1 MVKIDTAKGSTVT
14 VKQELYRERSTGY
27 SPLGVMGVRK
37 PSTKHLGLFK
47 EIFEICGTM
56 KKSDI
61 TILVADDDPDYLF
74 QTVFNL
80 EKAGYKTIAVESQ
93 AEAES
98 IIARFKPNLAIFD
111 LMMESD
117 DSGFILCYKIKRKYP
132 DVPVIL
138 ATAVS
143 HETGLSFSIDSD
155 QEKSWIRADKYLE
168 KGIRPEQLD
177 QEVMKLLKL

>member
-1 MVKIDTAKGSTVT
+1 
-14 VKQELYRERSTGY
+14 
-27 SPLGVMGVRK
+27 
-37 PSTKHLGLFK
+37 
-47 EIFEICGTM
+47 M
-56 KKSDI
+56 KKSDF

-74 QTVFNL
+74 QTVFSL
-80 EKAGYKTIAVESQ
+80 EKAGYRTIAVESQ

-98 IIARFKPNLAIFD
+98 VISKFKPSLAIFD
-111 LMMESD
+111 LMMEND
-117 DSGFILCYKIKRKYP
+117 DSGFILCYKIKKKYP

-143 HETGLSFSIDSD
+143 RETGMSFSLDSGKD
-155 QEKSWIRADKYLE
+155 KSWIRADRYLE

>member
-1 MVKIDTAKGSTVT
+1 
-14 VKQELYRERSTGY
+14 
-27 SPLGVMGVRK
+27 
-37 PSTKHLGLFK
+37 
-47 EIFEICGTM
+47 M
-56 KKSDI
+56 KKSDY

-74 QTVFNL
+74 QTVFSL
-80 EKAGYKTIAVESQ
+80 EKAGYKTVAVESQ

-98 IIARFKPNLAIFD
+98 VISKFRPDLAIFD

-117 DSGFILCYKIKRKYP
+117 DSGFILCYKIKKKYP

-143 HETGLSFSIDSD
+143 RETGMSFSIDSEKD
-155 QEKSWIRADKYLE
+155 KSWIRADKYLE
-168 KGIRPEQLD
+168 KGIRAEQLD

>member
-1 MVKIDTAKGSTVT
+1 MN
-14 VKQELYRERSTGY
+14 
-27 SPLGVMGVRK
+27 
-37 PSTKHLGLFK
+37 
-47 EIFEICGTM
+47 
-56 KKSDI
+56 KKDF
-61 TILVADDDPDYLF
+61 TILIADDDPDYLL
-74 QTVFNL
+74 QTVFTL
-80 EKAGYKTIAVESQ
+80 ERAGYKTMAVESQ

-98 IIARFKPNLAIFD
+98 VISRFKPDLAIFD

-143 HETGLSFSIDSD
+143 HETGLTFSLDSEH
-155 QEKSWIRADKYLE
+155 EKAWIRADIYLE

>member
-1 MVKIDTAKGSTVT
+1 
-14 VKQELYRERSTGY
+14 
-27 SPLGVMGVRK
+27 
-37 PSTKHLGLFK
+37 
-47 EIFEICGTM
+47 M
-56 KKSDI
+56 KKSDF

-80 EKAGYKTIAVESQ
+80 EKAGYKTVGVESQ
-93 AEAES
+93 AEAEAV
-98 IIARFKPNLAIFD
+98 IAKFRPDLTIFD

-117 DSGFILCYKIKRKYP
+117 DSGFILCYKIRKKYP

-143 HETGLSFSIDSD
+143 RETGMSFSIDSEK
-155 QEKSWIRADKYLE
+155 EKSWIRADRYLE

-177 QEVMKLLKL
+177 QEIMKLLKL

>member
-1 MVKIDTAKGSTVT
+1 
-14 VKQELYRERSTGY
+14 
-27 SPLGVMGVRK
+27 
-37 PSTKHLGLFK
+37 
-47 EIFEICGTM
+47 M
-56 KKSDI
+56 KKSDY

-80 EKAGYKTIAVESQ
+80 RKAGYNTISVESQ

-98 IIARFKPNLAIFD
+98 VFSKFRPDLAIFD

-117 DSGFILCYKIKRKYP
+117 DSGFILCYKIKKKYP

-143 HETGLSFSIDSD
+143 RETGMSFSIDSEK
-155 QEKSWIRADKYLE
+155 EKSWIRADRYLE

-177 QEVMKLLKL
+177 QEIMKLLKI

>member
-1 MVKIDTAKGSTVT
+1 
-14 VKQELYRERSTGY
+14 
-27 SPLGVMGVRK
+27 
-37 PSTKHLGLFK
+37 
-47 EIFEICGTM
+47 M
-56 KKSDI
+56 KKSDF

-74 QTVFNL
+74 QTVFSL
-80 EKAGYKTIAVESQ
+80 EKAGYKTMAVESQ
-93 AEAES
+93 SEAEAVIS
-98 IIARFKPNLAIFD
+98 KFKPSLAIFD

-117 DSGFILCYKIKRKYP
+117 DSGFILCYKIKKKYP

-143 HETGLSFSIDSD
+143 RETGMSFSLDSGKD
-155 QEKSWIRADKYLE
+155 KSWIRADKYLE